1 MVAGYNC
8 YTPPSLLDPMERREG
23 REKKMSHLQVIMS
36 LATLLEA
43 AASSGI
49 EPATHLLVI
58 VVGTGDWPP
67 L

>member
-1 MVAGYNC
+1 
-8 YTPPSLLDPMERREG
+8 MERREG